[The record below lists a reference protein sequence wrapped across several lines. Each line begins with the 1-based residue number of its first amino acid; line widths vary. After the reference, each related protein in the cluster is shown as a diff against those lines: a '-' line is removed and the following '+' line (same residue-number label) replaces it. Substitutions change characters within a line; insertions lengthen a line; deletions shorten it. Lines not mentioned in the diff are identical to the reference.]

1 MSTNATPDISLILTA
16 YNFEA
21 YIEAAIQ
28 SLLQQDTGWQFEL
41 IVVDDCS
48 SDGTLA
54 KIQAFQDERIQLIQ
68 HTENKGAAASINEAF
83 ALARGRYIGRFDG
96 DDVWLPHFLSSTVA
110 ILEQNPQV
118 GLVYGDVAFI
128 DPQGA
133 ILNPHSPVPNYN
145 EWDKPAL
152 LQALLSDYL
161 ICAPAI
167 LARREAWALAFPL
180 PEYLLYCDFEM
191 ALHMAA
197 QWEFRYLPQVL
208 AQYRLHPQNMHSTAL
223 RQRRAEASIMDSLQR
238 FRAKFPALLKHS
250 SWNTIYRQRYL
261 QLGDQYFGAGEMLEA
276 RRCYTQ
282 GYAYTNP
289 SKGYFRRWLATYL
302 PADLY
307 ASLKQSWFKTKN
319 YLAARR

>member
-1 MSTNATPDISLILTA
+1 MSTNTTPDISLILTA

-21 YIEAAIQ
+21 YIEEAIQ
-28 SLLQQDTGWQFEL
+28 SLLQQDTGWKLEL

-48 SDGTLA
+48 IDGTLA

-145 EWDKPAL
+145 GWEKPAL

-197 QWEFRYLPQVL
+197 QWEFRYIPQVL

-223 RQRRAEASIMDSLQR
+223 RQRRAEVSIMDTLQR

-250 SWNTIYRQRYL
+250 SWKTIYRQRYL

-276 RRCYTQ
+276 RRCYTR
-282 GYAYTNP
+282 GNASTNP

-302 PADLY
+302 PKDAY
-307 ASLKQSWFKTKN
+307 IKLKKWWYSFN
-319 YLAARR
+319 NIMF

>member
-54 KIQAFQDERIQLIQ
+54 KIQAFQDKRIRLIQ
-68 HTENKGAAASINEAF
+68 HTQNKGAAASINEAF
-83 ALARGRYIGRFDG
+83 ALARGRYVGRFDG

-110 ILEQNPQV
+110 VLEQNPQV

-128 DPQGA
+128 DSQGA

-145 EWDKPAL
+145 GLEKPAL

-191 ALHMAA
+191 ALHMAT
-197 QWEFRYLPQVL
+197 QWEFCYLPQVL
-208 AQYRLHPQNMHSTAL
+208 AQYRLHPQNMHSMAV
-223 RQRRAEASIMDSLQR
+223 RQRRAEVSIMDTLQR
-238 FRAKFPALLKHS
+238 FRAKFPTLLNHS
-250 SWNTIYRQRYL
+250 SWNGVYQQRYL
-261 QLGDQYFGAGEMLEA
+261 QLGDQYFGAGEMVEA
-276 RRCYTQ
+276 RRCYWSGGAHLQ
-282 GYAYTNP
+282 VKKP
-289 SKGYFRRWLATYL
+289 EYFRRWLASYL
-302 PADLY
+302 PIAWYIFIKKKIKALVN
-307 ASLKQSWFKTKN
+307 A
-319 YLAARR
+319 

>member
-1 MSTNATPDISLILTA
+1 MSNKSEPDISLILTA

-21 YIEAAIQ
+21 YIDSAIQ
-28 SLLQQDTGWQFEL
+28 SLLRQDTDFQFEL

-54 KIQAFQDERIQLIQ
+54 KIQAFQDERIRLIQ
-68 HTENKGAAASINEAF
+68 HTQNKGAAASINEAF

-110 ILEQNPQV
+110 VLEQNQQV

-128 DPQGA
+128 DQQGR
-133 ILNPHSPVPNYN
+133 ILNPHSPVPDYN
-145 EWDKPAL
+145 AWNKTAL

-191 ALHMAA
+191 ALHMATK
-197 QWEFRYLPQVL
+197 WEFRYVPQVL
-208 AQYRLHPQNMHSTAL
+208 AQYRLHPQNMHSTAV
-223 RQRRAEASIMDSLQR
+223 RQRRAEASIMDTLRR
-238 FRAKFPALLKHS
+238 FRAQYPKLLDHS
-250 SWNTIYRQRYL
+250 SWKAVYRQRYL
-261 QLGDQYFGAGEMLEA
+261 QLGDQYFGAGEMDEA
-276 RRCYTQ
+276 RRCYLR
-282 GYAYTNP
+282 GGAYLNP
-289 SKGYFRRWLATYL
+289 QKKGYLRRWIATYL
-302 PADLY
+302 PRKVYEQSKKL
-307 ASLKQSWFKTKN
+307 LK
-319 YLAARR
+319 R

>member
-1 MSTNATPDISLILTA
+1 MSTTATPDISLILTA

-41 IVVDDCS
+41 IVVDDYS
-48 SDGTLA
+48 SDGTLD
-54 KIQAFQDERIQLIQ
+54 KIHAFQDERIHLIQ

-83 ALARGRYIGRFDG
+83 ALAQGRYIGRFDG
-96 DDVWLPHFLSSTVA
+96 DDIWLPHFLSTSVE

-128 DPQGA
+128 DQQSA
-133 ILNPHSPVPNYN
+133 ILNPHSPVPDYN
-145 EWDKPAL
+145 AWDKTAL

-191 ALHMAA
+191 ALHMAT
-197 QWEFRYLPQVL
+197 QWEFRYVPQVL

-223 RQRRAEASIMDSLQR
+223 RQRRAEASIMDTLQR
-238 FRAKFPALLKHS
+238 FRAQYPALLNHS
-250 SWNTIYRQRYL
+250 SWKAVYRQRYL
-261 QLGDQYFGAGEMLEA
+261 QLGDQYFGAREMVEA
-276 RRCYTQ
+276 RRCYSL
-282 GYAYTNP
+282 GNAYTNP
-289 SKGYFRRWLATYL
+289 SKGYFRRWLATCL
-302 PADLY
+302 PSGWYDFI
-307 ASLKQSWFKTKN
+307 KKVVKVT
-319 YLAARR
+319 R